1 MLYNIFTASHKCKA
15 DSIHLTITKYLEGDI

>member
-1 MLYNIFTASHKCKA
+1 MLYNIFTVSHERKT